1 MKLLKKRRIEKSYL
15 IVVGIISLFVVIGYF
30 SYAMFTVNKEQKE
43 AIRII
48 TGTLPATLSSSDS
61 AFKDNKITVSKD
73 SSKDITITLTNN
85 NDRNAKYNFY
95 YKDNIIEKVHIN

>member
-15 IVVGIISLFVVIGYF
+15 IVAGIISLFVVIGYF

-48 TGTLPATLSSSDS
+48 TGTLNATLSL
-61 AFKDNKITVSKD
+61 KIT
-73 SSKDITITLTNN
+73 
-85 NDRNAKYNFY
+85 R
-95 YKDNIIEKVHIN
+95 